1 MNTTLVDGLAPTLP
15 VRTHCQRCGGVIEPG
30 RLAGGCPRCLILRAI
45 KQRPEEAPPITH
57 FGNYEIYDDKL
68 GEGGMGEVHR
78 ARQVL
83 ADRDVAIKRISTG
96 KLAGYDERR
105 RFRDEIR
112 AIARINHPHIVP
124 IYDVGEFEGQL
135 YFTMKLMLGGTLRKR
150 LEPYREPRRAAAL
163 VATLA
168 RAVHEGHLQGIIHRD
183 LKPANILFDEDGE
196 PHVADF
202 GVAKHVGHE
211 GGTLD
216 GSTLGTPGYMAPEQ
230 AGGQAKDATAAADVW
245 SLGVILYEIIAR
257 GRPFEAATVAEI
269 LRLTIHK
276 EPERLARKRRGVSR
290 DLEAVCMACL
300 EKAPGW
306 RYATAEA
313 LAEDLERYLRGEP
326 VLIRRPGRV
335 ERARRAVARHPVL
348 AAAAVA
354 LVAFA
359 IVATSVAFAQAKA
372 RRDEVLQ
379 TNTYAA
385 RAVAGS
391 VRGLIFGYADTV
403 AAAAKD
409 PSLAV
414 RLAADEPAVVEES
427 CADLLK
433 LRSDEGSP
441 FDSCFVVDMKGALTR
456 AAPAAHF
463 PQVTDPYYKKSFAF
477 RDYVRGALDVPIA
490 ARHGAYVSRAIKSSG
505 DGQYK
510 FAMAAPIRAAGGAI
524 VGMLVATITTD
535 LRLGSQD
542 LNDARRTVVIADLL
556 DRTAPAEVLPD
567 DYVAL
572 AGEGVKRGEKV
583 IVASAAFPRLRA
595 RRASVKL
602 REQLDIPPS
611 SWIEAD
617 ADYRDPPSMRPQ
629 DGYKGPWLAG
639 IAPIGGTDLVAVVK
653 TRADTAVA
661 LDPGL
666 QAFIAWFAGGL
677 GLLGAS
683 FLLARRRTSIQK
695 LELAL
700 PRVEGDGEVNKPA
713 GTRRAASSGG
723 SAAHITTP

>member
-1 MNTTLVDGLAPTLP
+1 MNPTTVDGLAPTLP
-15 VRTHCQRCGGVIEPG
+15 APTRCLRCGGVLEPG
-30 RLAGGCPRCLILRAI
+30 RLAGGCPRCLISRAI
-45 KQRPEEAPPITH
+45 KQRPEEAPPSTH
-57 FGNYEIYDDKL
+57 FGNYKIYDGRL
-68 GEGGMGEVHR
+68 GMGGMGEVHR

-83 ADRDVAIKRISTG
+83 AERDVAIKRISTG
-96 KLAGYDERR
+96 KLAGDGERR

-112 AIARINHPHIVP
+112 AIARINHVHIVP
-124 IYDVGEFEGQL
+124 IYDVGELEGQL
-135 YFTMKLMLGGTLRKR
+135 YFTMKLMPGGTLKAR
-150 LEPYREPRRAAAL
+150 LDPYREPRRAAAL

-168 RAVHEGHLQGIIHRD
+168 RAVHEGHLQGVIHRD
-183 LKPANILFDEDGE
+183 LKPENILFDEHDE

-202 GVAKHVGHE
+202 GVAKHVGHD
-211 GGTLD
+211 GGTLE
-216 GSTLGTPGYMAPEQ
+216 GSPLGTPGYMAPEQ
-230 AGGQAKDATAAADVW
+230 AVGQAKDATAAADVW
-245 SLGVILYEIIAR
+245 SLGVILYEIIA
-257 GRPFEAATVAEI
+257 GERPFEAATVAEI
-269 LRLTIHK
+269 LRRTIHE
-276 EPERLARKRRGVSR
+276 EPVPLSRKHRGVSR
-290 DLEAVCMACL
+290 DLEAVAMACL
-300 EKAPGW
+300 EKAPEW
-306 RYATAEA
+306 RYSTAEA
-313 LAEDLERYLRGEP
+313 LADDLERYLCGKP
-326 VLIRRPGRV
+326 VLIRRPDRV

-348 AAAAVA
+348 AAAATA

-359 IVATSVAFAQAKA
+359 IVATSVAFAQARA

-391 VRGLIFGYADTV
+391 VRGQIFGYADTV

-414 RLAADEPAVVEES
+414 RLAADEPDVVEES
-427 CADLLK
+427 CADMLK
-433 LRSDEGSP
+433 LRPDEGSP
-441 FDSCFVVDMKGALTR
+441 FDSCFIVDTKGILTR
-456 AAPAAHF
+456 RAPVATF
-463 PQVTDPYYKKSFAF
+463 PRVPDPYYKKSFAF

-490 ARHGAYVSRAIKSSG
+490 ARHAAYVSRAIRSTS

-524 VGMLVATITTD
+524 VGVLVATITTN

-556 DRTAPAEVLPD
+556 DRTEPDEPLPD

-583 IVASAAFPRLRA
+583 VVASAAFPRLRA
-595 RRASVKL
+595 RRASVSAGL
-602 REQLDIPPS
+602 REQLDLPPS

-617 ADYRDPPSMRPQ
+617 ADYHDPPSMRQQ

-653 TRADTAVA
+653 TRTDTAVA

-666 QAFIAWFAGGL
+666 QAFLAWFAGGL

-683 FLLARRRTSIQK
+683 FLLARRRTSIQ
-695 LELAL
+695 ELDLAP
-700 PRVEGDGEVNKPA
+700 PRVD
-713 GTRRAASSGG
+713 RAAK
-723 SAAHITTP
+723 